1 MLTLKCGNTPTLHRA
16 LNVHPQIPI
25 AVTVNDKGDISVGHP
40 SHNNGGYR
48 NVTTPLKEITD
59 ALTAHGLKMM
69 PFRTDYGEL
78 YINLHP
84 TIPFSIIEG
93 EDGNKTRLCYPTH
106 NNGGDKL
113 NCRCSLVEKAADV
126 SFSWYYERM

>member
-1 MLTLKCGNTPTLHRA
+1 MLTLKYGNSPTLRRA

-25 AVTVNDKGDISVGHP
+25 AVTVNDEGEISIGHQ

-48 NVTTPLKEITD
+48 NITTPLKEITD
-59 ALTAHGLKMM
+59 ALTAHGLKMT

-84 TIPFSIIEG
+84 TIPFSIVET
-93 EDGNKTRLCYPTH
+93 EGNKSKLCYPTH
-106 NNGGDKL
+106 NNGGYKL

-126 SFSWYYERM
+126 SFSWYYARM